1 MLLKMQRKKLL
12 LLFKLEM
19 SIPKKIFL
27 TKTLMKKFGALLTP
41 TRTLFHGNT
50 EEMKKPT
57 QLTDGPIHQA
67 DLLFLKMLTPKKISQ
82 TRILMKKSGDSLTLI
97 KTLFHGNTEEMKKLT
112 QLTDGPTLQADL
124 LFHKTS
130 TPRKISPIRILMKR
144 FGDSLMPTRTL
155 SHGNIEEM
163 RKLIQPTDG
172 LIHQVDSLSPKEST
186 TRKTFLIRT
195 LMRKYG
201 DSSMPIKILFHGN
214 IEETKKLIQLM
225 VGLTHQVDSH

>member
-41 TRTLFHGNT
+41 TR
-50 EEMKKPT
+50 
-57 QLTDGPIHQA
+57 
-67 DLLFLKMLTPKKISQ
+67 
-82 TRILMKKSGDSLTLI
+82 
-97 KTLFHGNTEEMKKLT
+97 TLFHGNTEEMKKLT